1 MARNSKELAK
11 GPAVSPE
18 DEPSAEWGWHGSFPR
33 GSVVAGVVSAIAL
46 LLMIFGPYQSKTHEL
61 WLIGIAALILLGI
74 VLQAVRKRNSWRR

>member
-33 GSVVAGVVSAIAL
+33 GTVIAGVVSAIAL
-46 LLMIFGPYQSKTHEL
+46 VLMMVGPYQSHTQDL

-74 VLQAVRKRNSWRR
+74 VLQAIRKRNSWRR